1 MASSSG
7 ESLAQESN
15 ISRST
20 EAGISV
26 NLLLFGRTLV
36 EKAFEV
42 AMEEIQANNDNKVTL
57 WMQIRLF
64 YFVVICS
71 SNYKPI
77 ELKFL
82 VTPTEIRVL
91 DKQVV
96 FAKRLIS

>member
-42 AMEEIQANNDNKVTL
+42 AMGEIQANNDNKVTL
-57 WMQIRLF
+57 WM
-64 YFVVICS
+64 
-71 SNYKPI
+71 
-77 ELKFL
+77 
-82 VTPTEIRVL
+82 
-91 DKQVV
+91 
-96 FAKRLIS
+96 

>member
-57 WMQIRLF
+57 WM
-64 YFVVICS
+64 
-71 SNYKPI
+71 
-77 ELKFL
+77 
-82 VTPTEIRVL
+82 
-91 DKQVV
+91 
-96 FAKRLIS
+96 

>member
-42 AMEEIQANNDNKVTL
+42 AMEEIQANNDNEVTL
-57 WMQIRLF
+57 WM
-64 YFVVICS
+64 
-71 SNYKPI
+71 
-77 ELKFL
+77 
-82 VTPTEIRVL
+82 
-91 DKQVV
+91 
-96 FAKRLIS
+96 

>member
-36 EKAFEV
+36 EKAFEE
-42 AMEEIQANNDNKVTL
+42 AMEEIQANNDNEVTL
-57 WMQIRLF
+57 WM
-64 YFVVICS
+64 
-71 SNYKPI
+71 
-77 ELKFL
+77 
-82 VTPTEIRVL
+82 
-91 DKQVV
+91 
-96 FAKRLIS
+96 